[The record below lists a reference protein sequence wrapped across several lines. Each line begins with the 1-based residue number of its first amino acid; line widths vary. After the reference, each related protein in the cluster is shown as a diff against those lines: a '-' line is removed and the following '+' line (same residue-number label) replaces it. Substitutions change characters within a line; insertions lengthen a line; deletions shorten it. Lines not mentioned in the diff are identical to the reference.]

1 MNFDEIDKNCSGGNT
16 YFITRNRGH
25 FEPVNNRQRYITLRL
40 RMSRSSRSWSR
51 SNMAAAAA
59 RSEKK
64 RVCYE
69 MLHILSTADICM
81 LFVIPQ
87 DIRQFN
93 ERESERN
100 YLLICI

>member
-1 MNFDEIDKNCSGGNT
+1 
-16 YFITRNRGH
+16 
-25 FEPVNNRQRYITLRL
+25 
-40 RMSRSSRSWSR
+40 
-51 SNMAAAAA
+51 MAAAAA

-69 MLHILSTADICM
+69 VLHNLSTADICM

-93 ERESERN
+93 EREAERN